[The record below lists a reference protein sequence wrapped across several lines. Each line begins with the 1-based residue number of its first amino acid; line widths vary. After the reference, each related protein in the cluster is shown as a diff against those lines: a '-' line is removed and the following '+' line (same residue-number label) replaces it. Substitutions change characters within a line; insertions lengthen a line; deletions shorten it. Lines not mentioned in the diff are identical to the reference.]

1 MSGEWIKVELSLPQ
15 KPEVIRIGRALGIP
29 SEAVCGWLIKFWGW
43 IGANSVD
50 GVVDGVVDADVDM
63 VMGLPGFSAAMVSV
77 KWLKFD
83 VDGKRLLVPNF
94 ERHNGESAK
103 KRALKSSRQAR
114 WRDAPVD
121 AVVDAHVD
129 ARVVQI
135 VPPEKRREE
144 VKEAESYDSLVWNHG
159 LKIFTSQGMAEKEAR
174 SFIGMLLGKHEEAD
188 VQEAIEASAG
198 KTDAK
203 SYVRAILKTKP
214 FKGEKKMGLVL

>member
-29 SEAVCGWLIKFWGW
+29 PEAVCGWLIKFWGW
-43 IGANSVD
+43 VSNATVD
-50 GVVDGVVDADVDM
+50 GSVTQVALRDVDM
-63 VMGLPGFSAAMVSV
+63 VMGLPGFADAMVAV
-77 KWLKFD
+77 RWLRFD
-83 VDGKRLLVPNF
+83 EDTQSLVVPNF

-103 KRALKSSRQAR
+103 KRALGKNRQGRFRETSNANSN
-114 WRDAPVD
+114 APSVTN
-121 AVVDAHVD
+121 VT
-129 ARVVQI
+129 QI
-135 VPPEKRREE
+135 ASPEKRREE

-159 LKIFTSQGMAEKEAR
+159 LKIFTSQGMPEKEAR

-188 VQEAIEASAG
+188 VQEAIEAAAG

-214 FKGEKKMGLVL
+214 YKGEKKMGLVL